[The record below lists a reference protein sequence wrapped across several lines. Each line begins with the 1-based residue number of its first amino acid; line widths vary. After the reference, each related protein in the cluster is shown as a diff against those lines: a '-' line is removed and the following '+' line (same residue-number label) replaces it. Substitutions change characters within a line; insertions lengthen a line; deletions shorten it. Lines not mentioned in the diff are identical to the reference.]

1 MKRTVLFTILM
12 IFCLSITACA
22 TDPNH
27 LTDAQTSIFHSLNVT
42 HTDRSIVV
50 KADAYL
56 NITDADFL
64 IIDVSE
70 EDTVSLT
77 YTLTRNKGD
86 ITLSYRTPDDSTV
99 LLADTEDKTYGE
111 ETITLQPGT
120 TTFFLAGTD
129 AAFQASFSVKD
140 IDISKVKSINDT
152 APEL

>member
-1 MKRTVLFTILM
+1 MKRTALFTILI

-77 YTLTRNKGD
+77 YTLTRHKGD
-86 ITLSYRTPDDSTV
+86 ITLSYRTPEDSTV

-129 AAFQASFSVKD
+129 ASFQVSFSVKD

>member
-1 MKRTVLFTILM
+1 MKRTALFTILI

-27 LTDAQTSIFHSLNVT
+27 LIDAQTSIFHSLNVT

-77 YTLTRNKGD
+77 YTLTSP
-86 ITLSYRTPDDSTV
+86 TTSSTWP
-99 LLADTEDKTYGE
+99 TS
-111 ETITLQPGT
+111 
-120 TTFFLAGTD
+120 
-129 AAFQASFSVKD
+129 ASRS
-140 IDISKVKSINDT
+140 
-152 APEL
+152 

>member
-42 HTDRSIVV
+42 HTDNSIVV

-99 LLADTEDKTYGE
+99 LLADTEDKTYGRRQSLYSRDHH
-111 ETITLQPGT
+111 IFPCGHGRCL
-120 TTFFLAGTD
+120 
-129 AAFQASFSVKD
+129 SSVLLGQGYRYLKG
-140 IDISKVKSINDT
+140 
-152 APEL
+152 